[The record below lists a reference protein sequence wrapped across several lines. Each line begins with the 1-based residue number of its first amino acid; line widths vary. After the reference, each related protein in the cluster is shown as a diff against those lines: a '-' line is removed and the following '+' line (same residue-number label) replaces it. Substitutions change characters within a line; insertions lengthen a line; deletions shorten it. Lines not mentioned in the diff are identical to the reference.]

1 MTFGEALEEL
11 KNGELVSRHGWN
23 GSGQYIFLVR
33 GIDIEDCIFYLSPVQ
48 DFDTCSDVLA
58 IRTTSGVVQ
67 VGWLA
72 SQTDMLSSDWYLVKN
87 IEQQKKVTFLKRI

>member
-11 KNGELVSRHGWN
+11 KNGNLVSRHGWN

-33 GIDIEDCIFYLSPVQ
+33 GIDLEDCIFYLSPVQ

-87 IEQQKKVTFLKRI
+87 IEQQKK

>member
-23 GSGQYIFLVR
+23 GAGQYIFLVR
-33 GIDIEDCIFYLSPVQ
+33 GIDLEDCIFYLSPVQ
-48 DFDTCSDVLA
+48 DFKECSDVLA

-72 SQTDMLSSDWYLVKN
+72 SQTDMLSADWYLVKN
-87 IEQQKKVTFLKRI
+87 IEQQKK